1 MVGSAETTHPA
12 VMATEAM
19 AMAMVTPGRE
29 AAPQHQRI
37 MYERWI
43 IQSCEA
49 ITIHVFLYRHDF
61 LV

>member
-49 ITIHVFLYRHDF
+49 ITIHVFVF
-61 LV
+61 V